1 MMMYRPMSRCKKITY
16 LWNGKSMLDIL
27 MHNQHY
33 VQENHIKTQTF
44 FFLGGRRMIL
54 FQLKEYKQ
62 DECPLCVMAL
72 GLSVPC
78 TNLAEYK
85 VVWSEDLPAWSAPH
99 AVHGSWLHIH
109 QDNPGHVLAATGL
122 VVVDITPSVNERIT
136 MLFFDDQP
144 RKVVQSF
151 LKEPRV

>member
-1 MMMYRPMSRCKKITY
+1 
-16 LWNGKSMLDIL
+16 
-27 MHNQHY
+27 
-33 VQENHIKTQTF
+33 
-44 FFLGGRRMIL
+44 MIL

-109 QDNPGHVLAATGL
+109 QDNPGHVLAAAGL
-122 VVVDITPSVNERIT
+122 VVVDITPSVNKKIS

-144 RKVVQSF
+144 MEVVQSF
-151 LKEPRV
+151 LKNKSLNCQQKKNIFQTYS

>member
-1 MMMYRPMSRCKKITY
+1 
-16 LWNGKSMLDIL
+16 
-27 MHNQHY
+27 
-33 VQENHIKTQTF
+33 
-44 FFLGGRRMIL
+44 MIL

-62 DECPLCVMAL
+62 DECPLCVIAL

-85 VVWSEDLPAWSAPH
+85 VVWSEDLPAWSAPQ

-109 QDNPGHVLAATGL
+109 QDNPGHVLAAAGL
-122 VVVDITPSVNERIT
+122 VVVDITPSVNKKIS

-144 RKVVQSF
+144 MEVVQSF
-151 LKEPRV
+151 LKEARV

>member
-1 MMMYRPMSRCKKITY
+1 
-16 LWNGKSMLDIL
+16 
-27 MHNQHY
+27 
-33 VQENHIKTQTF
+33 
-44 FFLGGRRMIL
+44 MIL

-62 DECPLCVMAL
+62 DKCPLCVMTL

-109 QDNPGHVLAATGL
+109 QDNPGHVLAVAGL
-122 VVVDITPSVNERIT
+122 VVVDITPSVNEKIT

-151 LKEPRV
+151 LKETRV